1 MSLWGIQIIIGKLI
15 ADDSFRHRF
24 ETSGHETLAKLCEQ
38 GIDLSDAEVA
48 AFLDMDRHLWAVVA
62 ATIDRRLRLHRFVG
76 PTRPAVHHTS
86 GVLTPRQREVLR
98 GVFEGH
104 SNKQIAIRIGVSESA
119 IKATLQQLFRKMGV
133 RTRAQLVLVVIEGTP
148 VAPLDAART
157 AMSPTRT
164 KERAVK

>member
-1 MSLWGIQIIIGKLI
+1 MSQWGVQIVIGKLV
-15 ADDSFRHRF
+15 ADATFRHRF

-38 GIDLSDAEVA
+38 GIDLSDTEVA

-62 ATIDRRLRLHRFVG
+62 ATIDRRLRPHRFVG
-76 PTRPAVHHTS
+76 PARPAVHRPS

-98 GVFEGH
+98 GVFEGY

-148 VAPLDAART
+148 VAPPDGATA

-164 KERAVK
+164 KERAAK